1 MKHAISILAV
11 CVALAACKPAS
22 DGDGAQPVVDNAPAE
37 PTPAQATTDTP
48 LPPAEAPVRGPA
60 FDKTLEL
67 QGIGFHVQGGDGQVT
82 VTPTGLEASNEPMT
96 RDIDGQVKD
105 AELADLDADG
115 SPEVYVFVTPA
126 SEGAPAGLVAFAAN
140 KRKSLSDIYL
150 APLADDQ
157 DAADGYKGGDEIAV
171 VENRL
176 IRRFPLVGED
186 GQPTGKTRQV
196 VYRLMPGEAG
206 WVLEKERIS
215 EF

>member
-1 MKHAISILAV
+1 MEHAISILAV

-22 DGDGAQPVVDNAPAE
+22 EGEGAQPAVDTAPTAPAAE
-37 PTPAQATTDTP
+37 TP
-48 LPPAEAPVRGPA
+48 LPPAEAPAPGPG

-67 QGIGFHVQGGDGQVT
+67 QGIGFHIQGGDGRVT

-96 RDIDGQVKD
+96 RDVDGQVMD

-115 SPEVYVFVTPA
+115 SPEVYVFVAPA
-126 SEGAPAGLVAFAAN
+126 SEGGPAGLVAFAAN

-150 APLADDQ
+150 APLAEDPE
-157 DAADGYKGGDEIAV
+157 AADGYKGGDDIAV

-196 VYRLMPGEAG
+196 VYRLTPGEAG
-206 WVLEKERIS
+206 WVLEKERVS